1 MICLQDL
8 LTSRDQMSGQ
18 VNVEVDA
25 APQQDLTKI
34 LAEMREHYETVV
46 AKSQRDLEGWFQ
58 QKVGSEPDSCSL
70 GAQLKNVGNKIIKLV
85 QIIVNERKAKHL
97 Y

>member
-1 MICLQDL
+1 MIHLQDL

-18 VNVEVDA
+18 INVEVDA
-25 APQQDLTKI
+25 APQEDLTKI

-58 QKVGSEPDSCSL
+58 QKVGWPLDMRNTTL
-70 GAQLKNVGNKIIKLV
+70 IK
-85 QIIVNERKAKHL
+85 QYRCPTQKCWK
-97 Y
+97 